1 MNSRGI
7 SRDEQFLDYLSRL
20 MDSVVPDGIV
30 VALQWVDNVMDLLG
44 HLQLGKLP
52 LPHQEIVS
60 NCSLLANLRCG
71 AKSRN
76 SE

>member
-1 MNSRGI
+1 MNPRGI
-7 SRDEQFLDYLSRL
+7 SRDEQFLDYLRRL

-30 VALQWVDNVMDLLG
+30 VALQWVDNVMNLLG
-44 HLQLGKLP
+44 HLQLGELH

-60 NCSLLANLRCG
+60 NYNLLTNLRCG

>member
-7 SRDEQFLDYLSRL
+7 SRDEQFLDYLRRL

-30 VALQWVDNVMDLLG
+30 VALQRVDNVVDLLR

-52 LPHQEIVS
+52 LSHQEIVS
-60 NCSLLANLRCG
+60 YNCSLANLRCG